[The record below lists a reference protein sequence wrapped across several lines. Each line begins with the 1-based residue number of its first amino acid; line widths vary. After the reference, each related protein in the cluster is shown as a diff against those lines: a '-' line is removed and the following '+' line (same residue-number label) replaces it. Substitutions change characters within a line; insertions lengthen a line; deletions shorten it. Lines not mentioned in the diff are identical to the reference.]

1 MIPLNMF
8 SYESWSLTL
17 KWAEV
22 ALEFWENGC
31 STAFFFVAFQNH
43 LKICGEI
50 TKVSV
55 TFVEKFTT
63 RFDSKWEI
71 FWDIGK
77 IFQFWKPH
85 WTSPWPLILV
95 AFIGSLFGRFLVAFL
110 THLQRNFV
118 VFKKFRKLFLT
129 FFLIYN
135 GYRLGTL

>member
-8 SYESWSLTL
+8 FYESWSLTL

-43 LKICGEI
+43 LKIRGEI

-71 FWDIGK
+71 FWDFGK
-77 IFQFWKPH
+77 FFQFWKPH
-85 WTSPWPLILV
+85 RTSPWLLILV
-95 AFIGSLFGRFLVAFL
+95 VSIDSLFGRFLAASL
-110 THLQRNFV
+110 THLLRNFV
-118 VFKKFRKLFLT
+118 VFKKIRKLFLT
-129 FFLIYN
+129 FFSIYVV
-135 GYRLGTL
+135 YRLGTL